1 MKKSMV
7 TGSSRENIKLFV
19 RFLQNSFKSQKR
31 FDSERFMKSENLKR
45 DALHRIVQYTFI
57 MKLH

>member
-1 MKKSMV
+1 MV